1 MTTSPVW
8 ALGERGW
15 IPNHGQF
22 DDAVEYMARG
32 NGVDVYLTEDAL
44 VLDVWDESTA
54 LRLPLSVEVAGG
66 TAEPQGVSTTHLN
79 YFLADDPS
87 KWAANVPVYTDVVLR
102 DDRTGDELRLRAE
115 RGALLYRLTSAA
127 GASAASTPLLLE
139 ACEGCEVVSTATDG
153 GILIRIGDTV
163 LEDRPLRRQARQRRA
178 SSRSGRGGGS
188 GRSRRARS
196 SRVRTLHLVAP
207 RWRRHGPTP

>member
-1 MTTSPVW
+1 MSTPCRLPIANLPSSHGRIPPQSQSRLPRERPYGLSSGLRFGLLLALLLAVTTSPVW

-79 YFLADDPS
+79 YFLGDDPS

-102 DDRTGDELRLRAE
+102 DDRRR
-115 RGALLYRLTSAA
+115 
-127 GASAASTPLLLE
+127 
-139 ACEGCEVVSTATDG
+139 
-153 GILIRIGDTV
+153 RIGSFGRDGSGFGHG
-163 LEDRPLRRQARQRRA
+163 RQA
-178 SSRSGRGGGS
+178 
-188 GRSRRARS
+188 
-196 SRVRTLHLVAP
+196 
-207 RWRRHGPTP
+207 